1 MTREKLL
8 LIGNG
13 MAGVRTIEEILER
26 DANRFDITIIGE
38 ENYTNYNRIMLSNVL
53 QNKNTI
59 EEIITN
65 PQSWYEEQHIEL
77 VHHDPAAELDAAAKI
92 VRTESGK
99 EISFDK
105 CIIATGSRSFIL
117 PIEGSNLEGVMGFRT
132 IDDTLK
138 MLEIAKSYRKAA
150 VIGGGLLGL
159 EAAKG
164 LVDQGMDVTV
174 IHLEKWLMETQL
186 NEMAGGLLKADL
198 EKQGLKFL
206 MEKKTARIL
215 GDTRVTGLEF
225 SDGTQLEADMV
236 VMTVGIRPETTLA
249 RQAEL
254 TVNRGIVVNDWMETS
269 VKDIFAVGEC
279 AEHNKTVYGLV
290 APLFEQGKVL
300 ADMLTGQAAA
310 PYSGSTTYTSLKVS
324 GCDLFSAGEI
334 KEQEGVKSIEAYD
347 GLANSY
353 KKLFIKDNQVVG
365 IVLYGDTSEENRYFK
380 MLKQKQD
387 ISEFTSISLL
397 SAAGGCCGGAAAAGD
412 VTQWT
417 DDETVCGCNGV
428 TKGTILKAIRE
439 KDLTSVA
446 EVTKVTKAG
455 GSCGKCK
462 GMIGDLLTYVLGD
475 KVASAP
481 TGICGCTD
489 LSRDEIVLQIHEKGL
504 TSSQEV
510 YEQLA
515 FRNKEGCPKCRPAIN
530 FYLNVAFPKDHEDE
544 PESRFVNERLHANIQ
559 NNGTF
564 SVIPRMRGGQT
575 TPQQLM
581 KIAQVAE
588 KYEVPLVKVT
598 GSQRIGLYGVKKEDL
613 PDVWEELDMTS
624 ASAYA
629 KGVRSV
635 KTCVGAAFCRFGT
648 QDSMGLGIKL
658 EERFEFIDTPHKF
671 KMGVS
676 ACPRSC
682 VETGVKDFGVIG
694 VENGFQI
701 YIGGNGG
708 TEVQEGKLLT
718 TVETEQEVIDICGA
732 FIQYYRETGTYAE
745 RTAPWLNRMGFDHV
759 KEILLDLQQRAELN
773 KRLDEAVAGKRRNPW
788 EKVVEDKQIQKE
800 LYEVVRG

>member
-13 MAGVRTIEEILER
+13 MAGVRTIEEILDR
-26 DANRFDITIIGE
+26 DAERYDITIIGE

-65 PQSWYEEQHIEL
+65 PASWYEEHRIEL
-77 VHHDPAAELDAAAKI
+77 VHHDPAVSLDAESRK
-92 VRTESGK
+92 VRTQSGI

-105 CIIATGSRSFIL
+105 CILATGSRSFIL
-117 PIEGSNLEGVMGFRT
+117 PVEGSNLEGVLGFRT
-132 IDDTLK
+132 IDDTLN
-138 MLEIAKSYRKAA
+138 MLKTAKSYRKAA

-174 IHLEKWLMETQL
+174 VHLEKWLMETQL
-186 NEMAGGLLKADL
+186 NEMAGKLLKADL
-198 EKQGLKFL
+198 EQQGLKFL
-206 MEKKTARIL
+206 MEKKTSRIL

-225 SDGTQLEADMV
+225 SDGSILEADMV
-236 VMTVGIRPETTLA
+236 IMTVGIRPETALA
-249 RQAEL
+249 RQAGL
-254 TVNRGIVVNDWMETS
+254 AVNRGIVVNDWMETS
-269 VKDIFAVGEC
+269 ASGIYAVGEC
-279 AEHNKTVYGLV
+279 AEHQGKVYGLV

-300 ADMLTGQAAA
+300 ADVLTGCETA
-310 PYSGSTTYTSLKVS
+310 PYGGSTTYTSLKVS

-334 KEQEGVKSIEAYD
+334 KEADGVKSIEAYD

-353 KKLFIKDNQVVG
+353 KKLFIKDNRVVG
-365 IVLYGDTSEENRYFK
+365 IVLYGDISEENRYFK
-380 MLKQKQD
+380 LLKQKQD
-387 ISEFTSISLL
+387 ISAFTSVSVLP
-397 SAAGGCCGGAAAAGD
+397 AGGGCCGGAAADD
-412 VTQWT
+412 VTQWA

-428 TKGTILKAIRE
+428 TKGTVLQAIRD
-439 KDLTSVA
+439 KDLKSVA
-446 EVTKVTKAG
+446 EVTKATKAG

-475 KVASAP
+475 KVATAP

-489 LSRDEIVLQIHEKGL
+489 LSGDEIVLQIHERGL
-504 TSSQEV
+504 TTTDEV
-510 YEQLA
+510 YGQLG
-515 FRNKEGCPKCRPAIN
+515 FRNREGCPKCRPAIN
-530 FYLNVAFPKDHEDE
+530 FYLNVAFPKEHEDE
-544 PESRFVNERLHANIQ
+544 PASRFVNERLHANIQ

-581 KIAQVAE
+581 QIARVAE

-613 PDVWEELDMTS
+613 PNMWEELDMTS

-629 KGVRSV
+629 KAVRSV

-658 EERFEFIDTPHKF
+658 EERYEFIDTPHKF

-682 VETGVKDFGVIG
+682 AETGVKDFGVIG

-708 TEVQEGKLLT
+708 TEVQEGQLLT

-732 FIQYYRETGTYAE
+732 FLQYYRETGIYAE
-745 RTAPWLNRMGFDHV
+745 RTAPWLKRMGFDHV
-759 KEILLDLQQRAELN
+759 KSVLLSAEQRAELL
-773 KRLDEAVAGKRRNPW
+773 KRLDEAVEGKRNNPW
-788 EKVVEDKQIQKE
+788 RQVVEDPKLQKD
-800 LYEVVRG
+800 LYAVIRG